1 MLENNIS
8 TTEWVFDSVQCISD
22 DFGLPKKAQV
32 SDDEHIFSSD
42 KYDFILKEGIYA
54 STDEHLQKSREMH
67 ARDAQSSGYLK
78 HSKFPTQ
85 VRYMQNWIETLPLS
99 LQPLPVLD
107 LGCGPGPTT
116 SLLVEH
122 GFRPIAIDF
131 SFNSLLINK
140 SICEEKG
147 GEMAF
152 VQADLNRVSFKPES
166 AGVVIAADVLQ
177 HLGSQARRR
186 RFIDDIVGALVPGGK
201 FFLSFINLN
210 IKNYLKGDV
219 HGEYSQGIA
228 YERLHAKNIKNYL
241 PEDLKVER
249 MFAMNIMNNAA
260 GDRILGRLPFAW
272 MLSRMIVI
280 HGTKRQ

>member
-1 MLENNIS
+1 MLENKIS
-8 TTEWVFDSVQCISD
+8 TTEWVFDYVQCID
-22 DFGLPKKAQV
+22 CGLPPKALV
-32 SDDEHIFSSD
+32 SDQEFVCSCGKFGFDTR
-42 KYDFILKEGIYA
+42 EGIYA
-54 STDEHLQKSREMH
+54 STDEHLQTSREMH

-85 VRYMQNWIETLPLS
+85 VRYLQQWIKTLPPS
-99 LQPLPVLD
+99 LQALPVLD

-116 SLLVEH
+116 DLLVEH
-122 GFRPIAIDF
+122 GFRPIAVDF
-131 SFNSLLINK
+131 SFNSLLLNK
-140 SICEEKG
+140 SICEKRE

-152 VQADLNRVSFKPES
+152 LQADLNRVGFKPDS

-177 HLGSQARRR
+177 HLGSQSNRR
-186 RFIDDIVGALVPGGK
+186 RFIDDIVGALKPGGK

-210 IKNYLKGDV
+210 IKNYFKGDV

-241 PEDLKVER
+241 PADLKVER
-249 MFAMNIMNNAA
+249 MFAMNIMNNPT
-260 GDRILGRLPFAW
+260 GDRLLGRLPFAW

-280 HGTKRQ
+280 HGTKQ